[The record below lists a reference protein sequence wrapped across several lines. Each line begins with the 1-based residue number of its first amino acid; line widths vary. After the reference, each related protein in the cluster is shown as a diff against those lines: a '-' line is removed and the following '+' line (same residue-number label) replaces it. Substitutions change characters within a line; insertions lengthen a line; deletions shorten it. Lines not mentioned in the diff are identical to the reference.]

1 MRTFVVFGCLL
12 TGFAISQTFVSA
24 QQAPDHVRSLQ
35 LAAIE
40 SGKADWGYWGTNPEK
55 YTGWTNHSNRLIPV
69 YLFGGTLD
77 AYQGRRSAYRHAERL
92 EALYGETPAGTLNPS
107 VDYFDQTDLFRLQR
121 QAAAD
126 GKKYIFVV
134 IFDGMDWQTTQAAA
148 IYRTQRVAYTK
159 GRGTG
164 LSFLDYDGAP
174 TDYGFY
180 VTSARFGDAKPDV
193 DRQVFQS
200 APDRNL
206 GGYSAEF
213 GGRFPWSIP
222 GSPQY
227 LTGSAPQ
234 MKHLVTDSASSATS
248 IFSGIKTYNSAIN
261 MSVEGTPVS
270 PIARALQQEGYLVGT
285 VTSVPFCHAT
295 PAAAYANNLDRDDY
309 QDLGRD
315 MLGLSSVTH
324 SEPLPGLD
332 VVIGCGWGEI
342 KDDDREKQ
350 GMNYVPGNKYLAES
364 DLKKLRLEDGGK
376 YVVVQRTAGQSG
388 RALIEQSA
396 ERAVEQ
402 DARLLGFFGIG
413 GGHLP
418 YRTADGLYDPTRGEK
433 YADKYSPAD
442 VAENPTLAEMT
453 RAALHV
459 LGHREASGPQ
469 KGFWLLVEPGDVDWA
484 NHNNNIDDSIGAVL
498 SGDEAFEEIVK
509 WIEER
514 NCWDESLVIVT
525 ADHGHLLNLTRPEV
539 LIRPAA
545 EAKDESPT
553 SPATADKSQRPE

>member
-1 MRTFVVFGCLL
+1 MRNRLLFVIAFSGLL
-12 TGFAISQTFVSA
+12 SATASLWA
-24 QQAPDHVRSLQ
+24 QQASDHVRAAQ

-40 SGKADWGYWGTNPEK
+40 TGKADWGYWGTNPEK

-77 AYQGRRSAYRHAERL
+77 AYQASRSVYRDPQRLAEI
-92 EALYGETPAGTLNPS
+92 YGEVPEGTHNPTA
-107 VDYFDQTDLFRLQR
+107 DYFDQTELFALQKSAV
-121 QAAAD
+121 QA

-134 IFDGMDWQTTQAAA
+134 VFDGMDWQTTQAAA
-148 IYRTQRVAYTK
+148 IYKTQKLAYSR

-164 LSFLDYDGAP
+164 LSFLDYSGAP

-180 VTSARFGDAKPDV
+180 VTSAKFGDAKPDV
-193 DRQVFQS
+193 DRQVFKEQ
-200 APDRNL
+200 PDRNL
-206 GGYSAEF
+206 GGYSTQF
-213 GGRFPWSIP
+213 GGSAPWSKP
-222 GSPQY
+222 ASPQY
-227 LTGSAPQ
+227 LLGSYSGL
-234 MKHLVTDSASSATS
+234 KHLVTDSASSATS

-261 MSVEGTPVS
+261 VDVKGQQVE
-270 PIARALQQEGYLVGT
+270 PIARALQKEGFLVGV

-315 MLGLSSVTH
+315 LLGLPSVSH
-324 SEPLPGLD
+324 SDGLAGAD

-342 KDDDREKQ
+342 KEDDREKQ
-350 GMNYVPGNKYLAES
+350 GANYVPGNKFLSEA
-364 DLKKLRLEDGGK
+364 DLKQISLEHGGK
-376 YVVVQRTAGQSG
+376 YAVAQRTKGQTG
-388 RALIEQSA
+388 RTLLQNAA
-396 ERAVEQ
+396 ELAVEKN
-402 DARLLGFFGIG
+402 ARLFGFFGIG

-433 YADKYSPAD
+433 YNDKYTPED

-453 RAALHV
+453 KAALHV
-459 LGHREASGPQ
+459 LGHREAEGGN
-469 KGFWLLVEPGDVDWA
+469 KGFWLMVEPGDVDWA

-525 ADHGHLLNLTRPEV
+525 ADHGHFLNLTRPEV
-539 LIRPAA
+539 LIAPKTE
-545 EAKDESPT
+545 EAKPNVGN
-553 SPATADKSQRPE
+553 

>member
-1 MRTFVVFGCLL
+1 MRRSVAIVMLL
-12 TGFAISQTFVSA
+12 TLVGLSPSAGRA
-24 QQAPDHVRSLQ
+24 QQAPDHVRALQ

-40 SGKADWGYWGTNPEK
+40 SGKADWGYWGVNPEK

-77 AYQGRRSAYRHAERL
+77 AYQGRRSAYRDAERL
-92 EALYGETPAGTLNPS
+92 QQLFGETPAGSLNAS
-107 VDYFDQTDLFRLQR
+107 ADYFDQTDLYNLQR
-121 QAAAD
+121 DAAAA

-148 IYRTQRVAYTK
+148 IYRTQRIAYTK

-164 LSFLDYDGAP
+164 LSFLDYNGAP
-174 TDYGFY
+174 TDFGFY

-213 GGRFPWSIP
+213 GGRFPWSTP
-222 GSPQY
+222 NSPQY
-227 LTGSAPQ
+227 LLGSYREL
-234 MKHLVTDSASSATS
+234 KHLVTDSASSATS

-261 MSVEGTPVS
+261 MDVAGKPVS

-295 PAAAYANNLDRDDY
+295 PASAYANNLDRDDY

-324 SEPLPGLD
+324 AEPLPGAD
-332 VVIGCGWGEI
+332 VVVGCGWGEL

-350 GMNYVPGNKYLAES
+350 GLNYVPGNKFLAAS
-364 DLKKLRLEDGGK
+364 DLQKIRLDEGGK
-376 YVVVQRTAGQSG
+376 YAVAQRTAGQSG
-388 RALIEQSA
+388 RAILDQAAEQ
-396 ERAVEQ
+396 AVEQ
-402 DARLLGFFGIG
+402 DARLFGFFGIT

-442 VAENPTLAEMT
+442 VIENPTLAEMT

-459 LGHREASGPQ
+459 LGHREANGAQ

-484 NHNNNIDDSIGAVL
+484 NHNNNLDDSIGAVL
-498 SGDEAFEEIVK
+498 SGDAAFEEIVK

-525 ADHGHLLNLTRPEV
+525 ADHGHMLNLTKPEV
-539 LIRPAA
+539 LLAPQA
-545 EAKDESPT
+545 EK
-553 SPATADKSQRPE
+553 

>member
-1 MRTFVVFGCLL
+1 MLAGGMLSV
-12 TGFAISQTFVSA
+12 AEA
-24 QQAPDHVRSLQ
+24 QQASDHVRSLQ

-40 SGKADWGYWGTNPEK
+40 SGKADWGYWGANPEK

-77 AYQGRRSAYRHAERL
+77 AFQGSRSAYRDSGRL
-92 EALYGETPAGTLNPS
+92 QALYGETPAGSLNPAA
-107 VDYFDQTDLFRLQR
+107 DYFDQTDLYQLQR
-121 QAAAD
+121 QAAAA

-134 IFDGMDWQTTQAAA
+134 VFDGMDWQTTQAAA
-148 IYRTQRVAYTK
+148 IYRTQRIAYTK

-193 DRQVFQS
+193 DRQVFRS

-213 GGRFPWSIP
+213 GGRFPWSTP
-222 GSPQY
+222 ASPQY
-227 LTGSAPQ
+227 LLGSYPQ
-234 MKHLVTDSASSATS
+234 LKHLVTDSASSATS

-261 MSVEGTPVS
+261 MDVEGKPVS

-295 PAAAYANNLDRDDY
+295 PASAYANNLDRDDY

-315 MLGLSSVTH
+315 MLGLPSITH
-324 SEPLPGLD
+324 AEALPGLD
-332 VVIGCGWGEI
+332 VVIGCGWGEV

-350 GMNYVPGNKYLAES
+350 GQNYLPGNKFLADA
-364 DLKKLRLEDGGK
+364 DLKKLRLEEGGK
-376 YVVVQRTAGQSG
+376 YSVALRTAGQSG
-388 RALIEQSA
+388 RLLLEQAA
-396 ERAVEQ
+396 EKAVEQ
-402 DARLLGFFGIG
+402 DARLFGFFGIS

-418 YRTADGLYDPTRGEK
+418 YRTADGMYDPTRGEK
-433 YADKYSPAD
+433 YSDKYSPAD
-442 VAENPTLAEMT
+442 VSENPTLAEMT
-453 RAALHV
+453 RSALHV
-459 LGHREASGPQ
+459 LGHREAGGAQ

-525 ADHGHLLNLTRPEV
+525 ADHGHMLNLTRPEV
-539 LIRPAA
+539 LLAPASS
-545 EAKDESPT
+545 EEK
-553 SPATADKSQRPE
+553 R